1 MDAAVTAWLLAQLG
15 TSTDRVDLATRFLR
29 LRTARQV
36 ALEVLYERKAA
47 LVNDQPATLNVSSV
61 IAVGYTENIKALERQ
76 IIDLAAGI
84 PLAPDEDDPDGDGT
98 ANDNR
103 LQIVH
108 LVERPRR

>member
-15 TSTDRVDLATRFLR
+15 TSTDRVDLAARYTR
-29 LRTARQV
+29 LRAARPV

-76 IIDLAAGI
+76 IAELAAGI

-98 ANDNR
+98 ATDHR
-103 LQIVH
+103 LHTVQFVA
-108 LVERPRR
+108 RPRR